1 VLDFTKT
8 QHKDEREM
16 ARDKRV
22 VVIGGGVGG
31 LTAGALL
38 AREGFAVTVLEAH
51 VYAGG
56 CAGTFYHKGYRFDA
70 GATVAGGFQEGGPH
84 HIAGALLGIEW
95 QIERIEPAW
104 VIHLPERTITRWG
117 DAEKWREERAAKL
130 PALRHFWRI
139 QEQAAEAAWQFAAR
153 LPEYPPSSLA
163 DVLRLAAKIRPNL
176 VPISPL
182 ALLSM
187 GQLLSVLGVREPN
200 ARAFIDAQL
209 LISAQTTSRHANA
222 LYGAIAVDLPRVGVY
237 HPRGGIGNIAR
248 QLAEAL
254 TAHGGRII
262 YRHAVTKI
270 ERRADK
276 TFLLHTNKGNT
287 FEADIVLANL
297 TPWALADLLGEAAPP
312 ALQREVKTRPSTW
325 GAFTLYLG
333 LPSDALPSDAEH
345 FQIVQDLQQPLGEGN
360 SVFISISSPH
370 DTTRAPSSMRAVTLS
385 THTAIAPW
393 WTLRQS
399 DPDGY
404 QRRVE
409 QYRDR
414 LLDAAERVIPNV
426 RRAAQLILPGTPA
439 AFQRFTRRPLGMV
452 GGFPFASLL
461 SVRGPRTGVE
471 NLWLVGDS
479 IFPGQSTAG
488 VTAGALRVAAEVVR
502 SAAHKPLF
510 QAAPRSAPSAG

>member
-1 VLDFTKT
+1 MTK
-8 QHKDEREM
+8 
-16 ARDKRV
+16 AKRV

-51 VYAGG
+51 VYPGG

-70 GATVAGGFQEGGPH
+70 GATVAGGFQQGGPH
-84 HIAGALLGIEW
+84 QIAGDLLGITW

-117 DAEKWREERAAKL
+117 EECRWREERTAKL
-130 PALRHFWRI
+130 PELRHFWRI

-153 LPEYPPSSLA
+153 LPEYPPASPSDL
-163 DVLRLAAKIRPNL
+163 LRLAAKIRPNL
-176 VPISPL
+176 IPISPL
-182 ALLSM
+182 ALMSM
-187 GQLLSVLGVREPN
+187 GQLLSLLGVHERN
-200 ARAFIDAQL
+200 ARTFIDAQL

-237 HPRGGIGNIAR
+237 HPRGGIGTIAR

-254 TAHGGRII
+254 TKHGGRII
-262 YRHAVTKI
+262 YRHAVTKL

-276 TFLLHTNKGNT
+276 TFLLHTNKGST

-312 ALQREVKTRPSTW
+312 SLQREVKTRPSTW

-333 LPSDALPSDAEH
+333 VPNSAVPTDAEH
-345 FQIVQDLQQPLGEGN
+345 FQIVQDLDQPLGEGN
-360 SVFISISSPH
+360 SVFISISSLQ
-370 DTTRAPSSMRAVTLS
+370 DTDRAPSGMRAVTLS
-385 THTAIAPW
+385 THTAIGPW
-393 WTLRQS
+393 WHLRQN

-404 QRRVE
+404 QRRIE
-409 QYRDR
+409 QYRDK

-426 RRAAQLILPGTPA
+426 RAAAQLILPGTPA

-461 SVRGPRTGVE
+461 SVRGPHTGIQ

-502 SAAHKPLF
+502 KAAQRRVWVLKR
-510 QAAPRSAPSAG
+510 ASAPSAAQ

>member
-1 VLDFTKT
+1 MKT
-8 QHKDEREM
+8 
-16 ARDKRV
+16 KRV

-51 VYAGG
+51 VYPGG

-70 GATVAGGFQEGGPH
+70 GATVAGGFQPGGPH
-84 HIAGALLGIEW
+84 QIAGNLLGIQW
-95 QIERIEPAW
+95 RIERIEPAW
-104 VIHLPERTITRWG
+104 VIHLPERTITRWS
-117 DAEKWREERAAKL
+117 DESKWQAERAEKL
-130 PALRHFWRI
+130 PELRHFWRI

-153 LPEYPPSSLA
+153 LPEYPPASLA
-163 DVLRLAAKIRPNL
+163 DLLRLATKIRPSL
-176 VPISPL
+176 IPISPL
-182 ALLSM
+182 ALMSM
-187 GQLLSVLGVREPN
+187 GQLLDILGVRERN
-200 ARAFIDAQL
+200 ARTFIDAQL
-209 LISAQTTSRHANA
+209 LISAQTTSRNANA

-237 HPRGGIGNIAR
+237 HPHGGIGTIAR

-254 TAHGGRII
+254 AAHGGRII
-262 YRHAVTKI
+262 YRHAVTRI
-270 ERRADK
+270 ERHADK
-276 TFLLHTNKGNT
+276 TFVLHTNKGNT

-297 TPWALADLLGEAAPP
+297 TPWALAELLGDAAPP
-312 ALQREVKTRPSTW
+312 SLQREVKTRPSTW

-333 LPSDALPSDAEH
+333 VPSAVLPTHAEH
-345 FQIVQDLQQPLGEGN
+345 FQIVQDLDQPLGEGN

-370 DTTRAPSSMRAVTLS
+370 DTERAPSGMRAVTLS

-393 WTLRQS
+393 WHLRKT

-409 QYRDR
+409 QYRDK

-426 RRAAQLILPGTPA
+426 RNAAQLVLPGTPA

-461 SVRGPRTGVE
+461 TVRGPHTGVE

-502 SAAHKPLF
+502 AAAQRRIFL
-510 QAAPRSAPSAG
+510 PRRASAPSVAQ

>member
-1 VLDFTKT
+1 MTK
-8 QHKDEREM
+8 
-16 ARDKRV
+16 AKRV

-70 GATVAGGFQEGGPH
+70 GATVAGGFQQGGPH
-84 HIAGALLGIEW
+84 QIAGDLLGIQW

-117 DAEKWREERAAKL
+117 EESQWREERTAKL
-130 PALRHFWRI
+130 PELRHFWRI
-139 QEQAAEAAWQFAAR
+139 QEAAAEAAWQFAAR
-153 LPEYPPSSLA
+153 LPEYPPASLG
-163 DVLRLAAKIRPNL
+163 DLLRLATKIRPNL
-176 VPISPL
+176 IPISPL
-182 ALLSM
+182 ALMSM
-187 GQLLSVLGVREPN
+187 GQLLNVLGVRERN
-200 ARAFIDAQL
+200 ARTFIDAQL
-209 LISAQTTSRHANA
+209 LISAQTTSRNANA

-254 TAHGGRII
+254 TRHGGRIL
-262 YRHAVTKI
+262 YRHTVTKI

-276 TFLLHTNKGNT
+276 TFLLHTNKGNS

-297 TPWALADLLGEAAPP
+297 TPWALANLLGDAAPP
-312 ALQREVKTRPSTW
+312 SLQREVRTRPSTW

-333 LPSDALPSDAEH
+333 VPSAALPTHAEH
-345 FQIVQDLQQPLGEGN
+345 FQIVQDLDQPLGEGN

-370 DTTRAPSSMRAVTLS
+370 DTERAPSGMRAVTLS

-393 WTLRQS
+393 WALRQS
-399 DPDGY
+399 DPEGY

-409 QYRDR
+409 EYRDR

-426 RRAAQLILPGTPA
+426 RNAAQLILPGTPA

-461 SVRGPRTGVE
+461 TVRGPHTGIE

-502 SAAHKPLF
+502 VTAQRQIFLPKRA
-510 QAAPRSAPSAG
+510 SAPSGAQ

>member
-1 VLDFTKT
+1 
-8 QHKDEREM
+8 M
-16 ARDKRV
+16 AADKRV

-38 AREGFAVTVLEAH
+38 AREGFEVTVLEAH
-51 VYAGG
+51 VYPGG
-56 CAGTFYHKGYRFDA
+56 CAGTFYHKGYHFDA
-70 GATVAGGFQEGGPH
+70 GATVAGGFQKGGPH
-84 HIAGALLGIEW
+84 QIAGALLGITW
-95 QIERIEPAW
+95 QVERIEPAW
-104 VIHLPERTITRWG
+104 VIHLPDCVITRWG
-117 DAEKWREERAAKL
+117 EEMRWREERAAKL

-153 LPEYPPSSLA
+153 LPEYPPASLA
-163 DVLRLAAKIRPNL
+163 DLLRLATKIRPNL
-176 VPISPL
+176 IPISPL
-182 ALLSM
+182 ALMSM
-187 GQLLSVLGVREPN
+187 GQLLNLLNVRDPN

-209 LISAQTTSRHANA
+209 LISAQTTSRKANA

-254 TAHGGRII
+254 AAHGGRII
-262 YRHAVTKI
+262 YRHAVTQI

-276 TFLLHTNKGNT
+276 TFRLHTNKGNT

-333 LPSDALPSDAEH
+333 LPSAAVPSHAEH
-345 FQIVQDLQQPLGEGN
+345 FQIVQDLSQPLGEGN

-370 DTTRAPSSMRAVTLS
+370 DLSRAPSGMRAVTLS

-393 WTLRQS
+393 WHLRQN
-399 DPDGY
+399 DPEGY
-404 QRRVE
+404 QERIA

-426 RRAAQLILPGTPA
+426 RSAAQLILPGTPA

-461 SVRGPRTGVE
+461 NVRGPHTGIE

-502 SAAHKPLF
+502 NAARRRLV
-510 QAAPRSAPSAG
+510 QVAQISAPSAS